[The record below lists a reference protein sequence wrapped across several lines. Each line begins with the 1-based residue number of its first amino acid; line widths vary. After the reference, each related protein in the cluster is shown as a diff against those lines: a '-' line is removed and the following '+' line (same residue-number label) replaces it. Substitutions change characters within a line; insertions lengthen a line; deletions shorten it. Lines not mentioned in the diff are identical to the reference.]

1 MLTSQEVLALA
12 AERWERG
19 EHGDT
24 ERITVSVSEWRTTF
38 ASMNRCDITVH
49 VHVKDSCGGDHTAC
63 EDIGKSK
70 GVDANW
76 DEAWERAQR
85 QAGAV
90 IEETFGQVRMKAG
103 LADARRKRETKA
115 GHAGS

>member
-1 MLTSQEVLALA
+1 MLTKEVLALA

-19 EHGDT
+19 KHGDA
-24 ERITVSVSEWRTTF
+24 EQVTVSVSEWRTTF
-38 ASMNRCDITVH
+38 ALMNRCDITVH
-49 VHVKDSCGGDHTAC
+49 VHVKDSSGGDHSAC

-85 QAGAV
+85 QADAV
-90 IEETFGQVRMKAG
+90 IEETFSQARMKAA
-103 LADARRKRETKA
+103 LADARRKRETEA
-115 GHAGS
+115 GHAGA